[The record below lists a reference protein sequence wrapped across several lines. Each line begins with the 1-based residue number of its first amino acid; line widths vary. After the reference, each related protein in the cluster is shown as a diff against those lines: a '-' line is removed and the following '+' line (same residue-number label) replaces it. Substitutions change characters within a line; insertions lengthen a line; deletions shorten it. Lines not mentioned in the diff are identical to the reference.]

1 MDEKNYINPDS
12 PVYISY
18 AWGEDLEIDINK
30 LCELMDANGILFKRD
45 KAKGDNSLC
54 PYRYNII
61 DAEEEIGKGK
71 AIIVVLSDKY
81 IKSLNCMYEWH
92 CICKTGNIA
101 QRVFPIVLP
110 GTKLRLDWRYNS
122 FYKHFKE
129 RLQEISDKEVK
140 SSITKIEKK
149 LLDNEGYLKDLEKL
163 RDHLIEYNVPD
174 LESLRED
181 DYSVI
186 IQQLKEYITKI
197 EDSKK
202 IDKHSAGHCLTS
214 PPSDAAP
221 STVIGREKD
230 LEKLRER
237 LSEKKHVMLSGLGGI
252 GKTKLAQLLF
262 HNYRDR
268 FDEVAWIGY
277 KGSLRQSFQY
287 RIEDYQDRNDPWEAM
302 MNDLHNDGKTKLF
315 IIDNVDDDT
324 DQRPLSDKDLRN
336 LTGWENTAILLT
348 SRLKED
354 LRPYS
359 RYELKAL
366 DKDDCIA
373 VFNHYYGSEADPEWV
388 DKIVA
393 LAHYHTFTIELLA
406 KGAKRENLAAYY
418 KKIKKGFDEV
428 EREVPAEYDDENATI
443 EWHLRCLFDIQK
455 RPEADKKVLNGF
467 AVLPANCECSLE
479 EIGQWFGFENKDLD
493 DLIQD
498 GWLSYEE
505 GKQAFSMHPLVRAI
519 VRFDFV
525 DDAQGHKKTIAPE
538 GTTDKILEYYSEAS
552 FDIDDGY
559 ASLQRRID
567 IVESVI
573 NAVAQEETVMM
584 ASVLHRLGYGYN
596 EMGDYDKALDYFG
609 KALEIRESKLGKD
622 HPDTATTYN
631 NIAGVYW
638 AKGDY
643 DKALEFF
650 GKALEIRESKLGK
663 DHTDTATTYNDI
675 ATVYRFKADYDKAL
689 EYYEKAI
696 RIKESKFGKDHP
708 STAITYDNIAA
719 VYRFKTDYYKALEY
733 YKKALDIRE
742 SKLGVNHLST
752 ATTYNNIAVV
762 YDDIGNYAKAL
773 EYYEKDRE
781 ISEFKLGKDNPST
794 ATTYHNIAGVYR
806 AKDDYAEALNYYL
819 KALEIRES
827 KLGLNHP
834 NTASTYNNIAV
845 VYRAKGDYT
854 KALEYF
860 LKALRIWLKRDVNH
874 PNAKTI
880 FGNLFD
886 CFQAANMEKDFGEW
900 LKEQLNEK
908 EWEAYLELKRL

>member
-1 MDEKNYINPDS
+1 MDEKNYINSDS

-214 PPSDAAP
+214 PTSDAAP

-230 LEKLRER
+230 LEKLWEM

-277 KGSLRQSFQY
+277 KRSLRQSFQY
-287 RIEDYQDRNDPWEAM
+287 RIEDYRDRNDPWEAM

-324 DQRPLSDKDLRN
+324 DQRPLSDKELRN

-373 VFNHYYGSEADPEWV
+373 VFNHYFGSEADPEWV
-388 DKIVA
+388 GKIVA

-428 EREVPAEYDDENATI
+428 EREVPAEYDDEIT
-443 EWHLRCLFDIQK
+443 K
-455 RPEADKKVLNGF
+455 
-467 AVLPANCECSLE
+467 
-479 EIGQWFGFENKDLD
+479 
-493 DLIQD
+493 
-498 GWLSYEE
+498 
-505 GKQAFSMHPLVRAI
+505 LV
-519 VRFDFV
+519 
-525 DDAQGHKKTIAPE
+525 
-538 GTTDKILEYYSEAS
+538 
-552 FDIDDGY
+552 
-559 ASLQRRID
+559 
-567 IVESVI
+567 
-573 NAVAQEETVMM
+573 
-584 ASVLHRLGYGYN
+584 
-596 EMGDYDKALDYFG
+596 
-609 KALEIRESKLGKD
+609 
-622 HPDTATTYN
+622 
-631 NIAGVYW
+631 
-638 AKGDY
+638 
-643 DKALEFF
+643 
-650 GKALEIRESKLGK
+650 
-663 DHTDTATTYNDI
+663 
-675 ATVYRFKADYDKAL
+675 
-689 EYYEKAI
+689 
-696 RIKESKFGKDHP
+696 
-708 STAITYDNIAA
+708 
-719 VYRFKTDYYKALEY
+719 
-733 YKKALDIRE
+733 
-742 SKLGVNHLST
+742 
-752 ATTYNNIAVV
+752 
-762 YDDIGNYAKAL
+762 
-773 EYYEKDRE
+773 
-781 ISEFKLGKDNPST
+781 
-794 ATTYHNIAGVYR
+794 
-806 AKDDYAEALNYYL
+806 
-819 KALEIRES
+819 
-827 KLGLNHP
+827 
-834 NTASTYNNIAV
+834 
-845 VYRAKGDYT
+845 
-854 KALEYF
+854 
-860 LKALRIWLKRDVNH
+860 
-874 PNAKTI
+874 
-880 FGNLFD
+880 
-886 CFQAANMEKDFGEW
+886 
-900 LKEQLNEK
+900 
-908 EWEAYLELKRL
+908 